1 MVKVP
6 IPDFAPD
13 SSLLDT
19 NTTSYVRNVYPDL
32 NGYVAVKQFAA
43 MAEPLSDKPLGI
55 ISINR
60 NGRDIYLAGTSK
72 DLWALY
78 GAETQW
84 RKVSKPGASYQASED
99 NPWTFT
105 IFGDLV
111 IAVTKNDPP
120 QAYDISKEGNFRDLG
135 GSPPKAEAVT
145 TWGDFVVLIAEEGHP
160 NRVRW
165 SGLNDAEHWQPGSK
179 SSDFQDFA
187 EGGKVVGTSAN
198 QDPIIF
204 MENAIYRGQFLP
216 SSALIYAFQLVGTD
230 IGAISNASIVT
241 TKAGTFFIHRDGF
254 YVIDRTGQ
262 YQNIGFGKVDK
273 FLVESV
279 TPFKSKTTI
288 GVNDRVTTRVMWA
301 INTDA
306 RFTHFNLILV
316 YDYNLKR
323 WSIIEKDI
331 TIFGAYYSQGYTL
344 EELDTI
350 SDDLDALPFSLD
362 SPIWDN
368 NRVYIAAF
376 DKDFALGSF
385 SGQNMEAVIETSEVS
400 SGSNQAIEVR
410 DIALYVNAPI
420 YAITVGKRSA
430 LNLQPQ
436 WLPERT
442 PSKQT
447 GSLLGVV
454 RGKYIKVRF
463 RIPEGVTWNY
473 ISAWQF
479 NMKVVGRR

>member
-13 SSLLDT
+13 SNLVDS

-32 NGYVAVKQFAA
+32 NGYAAVNQFAA
-43 MAEPLSDKPLGI
+43 MAEPLEDKPLGI
-55 ISINR
+55 ISVTR
-60 NGRDIYLAGTSK
+60 DGHDIYLAGTSK
-72 DLWALY
+72 GLWVLQGVETRWHSVSNPA
-78 GAETQW
+78 AE
-84 RKVSKPGASYQASED
+84 YNASEEH
-99 NPWTFT
+99 PWSFA
-105 IFGDLV
+105 IFGNLI
-111 IAVTKNDPP
+111 IAVTKSAPP
-120 QAYDISKEGNFRDLG
+120 QAYDISKGGTFRDLG

-187 EGGKVVGTSAN
+187 EGGKVIGTSAN
-198 QDPIIF
+198 QDPTIF

-216 SSALIYAFQLVGTD
+216 SSALIYTFQLVGTD
-230 IGAISNASIVT
+230 IGAISNSSIVT
-241 TKAGTFFIHRDGF
+241 TKVGTFFIHRDGF
-254 YVIDRTGQ
+254 YIIDKVGQ
-262 YQNIGFGKVDK
+262 YQNVGFGKVDK
-273 FLVESV
+273 LFVDSV
-279 TPFKSKTTI
+279 PPFKAKATV

-306 RFTHFNLILV
+306 RFAHFNLILV
-316 YDYNLKR
+316 YDYSLKR

-344 EELDTI
+344 EELDTV
-350 SDDLDALPFSLD
+350 STDLDALPFSLD

-400 SGSNQAIEVR
+400 SGSNEAIEVR
-410 DIALYVNAPI
+410 DIALYVNAPV

-430 LNLQPQ
+430 LNLQHQ
-436 WLPERT
+436 WLSERT

-454 RGKYIKVRF
+454 RDKYIKVRF
-463 RIPEGVTWNY
+463 RIPEGVPWNY